1 MANKKLE
8 KVFFYSPVVPALYND
23 GASVRVFSNIRAYLD
38 LDYEIEVF
46 LFTKIKNPKI
56 PKELKVKGISFNII
70 NTDMIQLSTQE
81 KSKTLLLNEKL
92 LNRYFPKRQ
101 IIKYHVMKNLDK
113 SDYGIHHFEY
123 LSTANAIVG
132 LDGFFIWS
140 NHDIVSKRHLLVQKF
155 RREIGQGKNY
165 LSNIFKYS
173 VLRYIERLV
182 VNSCR
187 LVLTV
192 SKYDHRYYQNRFKS
206 KDIKLLPWSTS
217 KENSY
222 IKKSRKIRDGRINL
236 LHLGSTNSILT
247 YSSLKFILKVLFNK
261 LPSSILDNIQLTVVG
276 NNPDDSYS
284 NKIKKYAI
292 SYKQV
297 TFEGFKNNIEPY
309 FQSNDLQ
316 IVATEYAT
324 GIRTKIIESF
334 AHGLPIISSEIG
346 ARGLYGLKNKKNI
359 LLFKN
364 ENDFAEIFNDILHN
378 SIDLDLISANARQL
392 YDKEYSKQIHKS
404 KLKEFLNQEYK

>member
-1 MANKKLE
+1 M
-8 KVFFYSPVVPALYND
+8 
-23 GASVRVFSNIRAYLD
+23 
-38 LDYEIEVF
+38 
-46 LFTKIKNPKI
+46 
-56 PKELKVKGISFNII
+56 
-70 NTDMIQLSTQE
+70 
-81 KSKTLLLNEKL
+81 
-92 LNRYFPKRQ
+92 
-101 IIKYHVMKNLDK
+101 
-113 SDYGIHHFEY
+113 
-123 LSTANAIVG
+123 
-132 LDGFFIWS
+132 
-140 NHDIVSKRHLLVQKF
+140 
-155 RREIGQGKNY
+155 
-165 LSNIFKYS
+165 
-173 VLRYIERLV
+173 
-182 VNSCR
+182 
-187 LVLTV
+187 LTV
-192 SKYDHRYYQNRFKS
+192 SKYDHKYYQNKFKS
-206 KDIKLLPWSTS
+206 NNIKLLPWSTS

-261 LPSSILDNIQLTVVG
+261 LPSNILDNIQLTVVG
-276 NNPDDSYS
+276 NNPDASYS

-297 TFEGFKNNIEPY
+297 NFEGFKKNIEPY
-309 FQSNDLQ
+309 FKSNDLQ
-316 IVATEYAT
+316 IVATQYAS

-364 ENDFAEIFNDILHN
+364 ENHFAEIFNDILHN

-404 KLKEFLNQEYK
+404 KLKEFLNQEHK